1 MTSSGRDGYCCCA
14 NVDSDEDDGGVNHD
28 DNGKADK
35 NKEDNDIHKDSTV
48 AVALENQRASAMA
61 EGGDR
66 Q

>member
-1 MTSSGRDGYCCCA
+1 
-14 NVDSDEDDGGVNHD
+14 VDSDEDDGGVNHD